1 MNLDF
6 SEIIKKAEFNTLMIS
21 IAIAAWVLNFYV
33 LPNNVFILG
42 IAIAS
47 TAYCIIRLIA
57 YLYNNTQI
65 KRERAKIKAQEVI
78 EYKRKNEQIQK
89 DREIEISR
97 MFNGLSD
104 NNKDCL
110 TCVVLKGRKDQ
121 FVDNVFHYDR
131 YSEESLMAQHA
142 SSISLI
148 YRTSLD
154 DGKKCIW
161 IRTYTDTI
169 TAEID
174 PYLLSLI
181 IKYLDKN

>member
-6 SEIIKKAEFNTLMIS
+6 LEIFKKAEFNTLMIS
-21 IAIAAWVLNFYV
+21 IAIAGWMLNFCV
-33 LPNNVFILG
+33 LPNNVYILG

-47 TAYCIIRLIA
+47 SAYCIIRLVVHIFKIIR
-57 YLYNNTQI
+57 I
-65 KRERAKIKAQEVI
+65 KRNNAKTKAQEAI
-78 EYKRKNEQIQK
+78 EYKKKNEQIQK

-104 NNKDCL
+104 YNKDCL
-110 TCVVLKGRKDQ
+110 ACVVLKGRKDP
-121 FVDNVFHYDR
+121 FMENVFHYDR
-131 YSEESLMAQHA
+131 YSEESLMVQQA

-161 IRTYTDTI
+161 IRKYTDSI
-169 TAEID
+169 AAEID

-181 IKYLDKN
+181 MMYLGKN